1 MPTTDVERLV
11 VSLEASITKYERAM
25 RKALGQTNSTA
36 RRIENRYKK
45 MGTAIN
51 ASFARGFALLGG
63 AAAIRAAQQLID
75 QSTRI
80 ENSLKVAGLAGE
92 ELTQVYDRLY
102 ASAQR
107 NVAPL
112 EALTQ
117 LFGRAA
123 LVQNELGISTEEL
136 LGFTDK
142 VALAL
147 RVSGQSAEQSSG
159 ALLQL
164 SQALG
169 SGIVRAEEFN
179 SILEGALPIAQAAAA
194 GLEEAGGSVAKLRG
208 LIVDGK
214 VSSEAFFRAFEAG
227 SVILE
232 DKVAGAE
239 LTVSQGFIRLQ
250 NVLID
255 TAGKFNDSTNVSAE
269 LVGGLNDVGEAVQEF
284 AAWLN
289 DQGIPALRGLNEWA
303 QTVEGSFEDLG
314 RAISRATG
322 GDKIGEAIVNSPFGQ
337 FFGLETLSSRADAA
351 NADRLRE
358 QRDRI
363 RRAQIED
370 VVLPPREVQRVS
382 LSDYELPD
390 VPSTGTSP
398 AEKFAT
404 SLQQQEE
411 RNRNLREMTAL
422 LTGLN
427 PLVNDYGYAVEKLR
441 VQQQLENDATAAG
454 LALTPERR
462 AAIEELAE
470 GFAMA
475 TVEAEKLAEAQ
486 DEAQKSMREWF
497 DVGRDLTRG
506 FIDDLREGKSAAEAL
521 GNAFGK
527 LGDKFLDLSLN
538 SLFGGG
544 GSDFGL
550 LGALFGLG
558 GGIGGGP
565 INLLAAKGRVFSDG
579 HLTKFANGG
588 VVSRPTTFS
597 YGGGTGLMGEAGDEA
612 VMPLMRAPNGK
623 LGVSAMGAGVNRVL
637 IELGDG
643 LVASVIEQAGVNSV
657 QVVNARVPGMIRSGS
672 PAAVA
677 RAQRNHKI

>member
-45 MGTAIN
+45 MGAAIN
-51 ASFARGFALLGG
+51 TSFARGFALLGG
-63 AAAIRAAQQLID
+63 AATIRAAQQLID

-269 LVGGLNDVGEAVQEF
+269 LVGGLNDVGDAVQEF

-337 FFGLETLSSRADAA
+337 FFGLETLNARAEAEAA
-351 NADRLRE
+351 ARRDSAR
-358 QRDRI
+358 QRVRQDEI
-363 RRAQIED
+363 D
-370 VVLPPREVQRVS
+370 VDLPPREVQRVS

-390 VPSTGTSP
+390 AESSGTSP
-398 AEKFAT
+398 AAKFAT
-404 SLQQQEE
+404 SLQQQAE
-411 RNRNLREMTAL
+411 RNRNLREMTTL

-454 LALTPERR
+454 LDLTPERQ

-470 GFAMA
+470 GFALA
-475 TVEAEKLAEAQ
+475 TVEAEQLTEAQ
-486 DEAQKSMREWF
+486 DQARESMEMWF
-497 DVGRDLTRG
+497 DTGRDLARG

-521 GNAFGK
+521 GNAFNK
-527 LGDKFLDLSLN
+527 LSDKLLDLSLGAI
-538 SLFGGG
+538 FGTGGG
-544 GSDFGL
+544 NFGL
-550 LGALFGLG
+550 LGSLLGVG
-558 GGIGGGP
+558 GGIGGSP

-579 HLTKFANGG
+579 QPTKFANGG
-588 VVSRPTTFS
+588 VFNRPTTFI
-597 YGGGTGLMGEAGDEA
+597 YGGGTGLMAEAGEEA

-623 LGVSAMGAGVNRVL
+623 LGVTAMGAGLNRVR
-637 IELGDG
+637 IELGEG
-643 LVASVIEQAGVNSV
+643 LVGQILQQSGRQSIQIVDS
-657 QVVNARVPGMIRSGS
+657 RVPGMVRRGA

-677 RAQRNHKI
+677 SSQRSRRI